1 MFVDGHTTAIVRDFK
16 RAVFIN
22 YNVEFFAV
30 TRKRFIDAVVDDFM
44 GQVIWPRRIGVHAW
58 PAPYRLQPTKD
69 FDVRSVVSFA
79 HVDRVLTREMPGG
92 SLALIEI
99 DDE

>member
-1 MFVDGHTTAIVRDFK
+1 
-16 RAVFIN
+16 
-22 YNVEFFAV
+22 
-30 TRKRFIDAVVDDFM
+30 M
-44 GQVIWPRRIGVHAW
+44 GQMIWPRRVGVHAW

-79 HVDRVLTREMPGG
+79 HLVLRKMPGG